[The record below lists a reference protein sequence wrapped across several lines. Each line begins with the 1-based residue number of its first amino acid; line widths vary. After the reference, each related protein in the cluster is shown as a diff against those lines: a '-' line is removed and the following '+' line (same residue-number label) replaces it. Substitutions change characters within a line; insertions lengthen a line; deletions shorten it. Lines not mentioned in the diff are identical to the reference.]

1 MSAAMVKNPAEAATV
16 MPNNVPGDTGPAALP
31 LTTNMTA
38 SSLTAGGNS
47 CLDEQIERLKRC
59 EYLREGEVKALCL
72 RAREIL
78 VDESNVQRV
87 DAPVTVRKNEVNC
100 ASLKP
105 LLLKLLSLF
114 NLSHRYA
121 ETFMDSF
128 MTWWNFSKW
137 EENAPTRIISFWE
150 TLSIG
155 DITVLKPS
163 CCFWHSRSGTP
174 IGSP

>member
-16 MPNNVPGDTGPAALP
+16 MPTNLPAETGPTALL

-38 SSLTAGGNS
+38 SSLTSGGNS

-87 DAPVTVRKNEVNC
+87 DAPVTVSRGGVLLPAVRMRVEVIIF
-100 ASLKP
+100 
-105 LLLKLLSLF
+105 LF
-114 NLSHRYA
+114 LPYL
-121 ETFMDSF
+121 TLPSF
-128 MTWWNFSKW
+128 
-137 EENAPTRIISFWE
+137 
-150 TLSIG
+150 
-155 DITVLKPS
+155 
-163 CCFWHSRSGTP
+163 
-174 IGSP
+174 